1 MSSDDLRSCAAGAG
15 RGEASQPDRPRHLRT
30 REDAYAE
37 LRRTALLVRAAAADD
52 DDPHVAAQ
60 ADSNSKPPS
69 QQRAAASHPRRR
81 SIRRVAVAVVA
92 TAAALATAGLARAPL
107 GAAADSTAD
116 QDLFSLTNQ
125 DRASNGVHALLWH
138 STLSA
143 IGENKP
149 YGGCGFTVDGRSYD
163 MIQRNY
169 FAHPILNCGGQLVFN
184 MMSAFGVNYRSAGEN
199 IGWESGYTSPSAAA
213 SYINQQFMNSTEHR
227 DNILN
232 SAYTHIGI
240 GSDLSPPG
248 YNWTGAGSAL
258 QNVFMFSEEF
268 AQLASSAPPPATP
281 RPTPRPTAPAQVNG
295 QQQQPPQATPP
306 PPTAAA
312 TVIPTPTPP
321 PTPLP
326 TRTPIAAPNLG
337 LPQLPL
343 IWSGG
348 GLIADSIESI
358 LEAFLVD

>member
-1 MSSDDLRSCAAGAG
+1 MSPDDLRSCVAGAG

-37 LRRTALLVRAAAADD
+37 LRRTALLVRAAAAEDD
-52 DDPHVAAQ
+52 RHVAAE
-60 ADSNSKPPS
+60 ADNNATPS
-69 QQRAAASHPRRR
+69 SPAARR

-143 IGENKP
+143 IGESKP
-149 YGGCGFTVDGRSYD
+149 YGGCGFTVNGRSYD

-232 SAYTHIGI
+232 SAYTHLGI

-281 RPTPRPTAPAQVNG
+281 RPTPRPTAPTQVSG
-295 QQQQPPQATPP
+295 QQQPPQATPP

-312 TVIPTPTPP
+312 TVIPTPTAR
-321 PTPLP
+321 PTPVP
-326 TRTPIAAPNLG
+326 TRTPIPAPNLG